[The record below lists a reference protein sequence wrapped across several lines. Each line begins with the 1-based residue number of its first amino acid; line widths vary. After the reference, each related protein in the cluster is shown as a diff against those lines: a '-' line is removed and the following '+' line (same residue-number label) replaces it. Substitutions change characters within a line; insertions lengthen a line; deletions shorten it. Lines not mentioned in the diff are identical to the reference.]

1 MTYEARVTLVAR
13 PESPPGCELCGTDS
27 DVPSVAVVVAN
38 PRGSVVEL
46 AACDRCV
53 RALRR
58 LAAISGG
65 HAAFG
70 RMTPARLPRSVGPK
84 VSSRLSPA
92 GSPVLV
98 HESLDAVR
106 DENGRLYMP
115 RAYALRRKDNTWE
128 GWLEFVAVGS
138 PEVLRTRSET
148 TQKRREDVEF
158 WATGLEP
165 TYLEGAFERAR
176 AWHAAE
182 GAKTAAKSK

>member
-1 MTYEARVTLVAR
+1 MMTYEARVTLVAR

-70 RMTPARLPRSVGPK
+70 RMTPARLARSLGPK
-84 VSSRLSPA
+84 VSSRLRPA

-98 HESLDAVR
+98 HEFLHAVR

-138 PEVLRTRSET
+138 PEVLRTRPET
-148 TQKRREDVEF
+148 TQKRREDVDF
-158 WATGLEP
+158 WASGLEP

-176 AWHAAE
+176 ARHAAE
-182 GAKTAAKSK
+182 TAKTT